1 MTLRQIQN
9 GISDFTILTLL
20 GSVFALIGYSIFKRR
35 SLRERE
41 LTTKLEE
48 IEQSRRLSELRISQK
63 QHTYRQDDIMDPVR
77 SGQSQSRQSRQEL
90 LAQLEDMKELQQD
103 AKLMISELKL
113 MTERYS
119 SNKPNIRSTSSSDKS
134 KYQKSD

>member
-20 GSVFALIGYSIFKRR
+20 CSVFALIGYSIFKRR

>member
-1 MTLRQIQN
+1 MALRQIQN
-9 GISDFTILTLL
+9 GISDFTILTLF

-48 IEQSRRLSELRISQK
+48 IEQSRRLSESRISQK
-63 QHTYRQDDIMDPVR
+63 QHTYRQDDIMNPVR

-113 MTERYS
+113 MAERYS
-119 SNKPNIRSTSSSDKS
+119 SNKASSDKS